1 MKILIIVIIIGLI
14 TYGGYMLL
22 KSNAAEDASKIVL
35 DTEPL
40 EQKAVAEREL
50 AIAAAND
57 LFRIKKLEGTSF
69 SSGPCLSN
77 KIIPGWVFDIA
88 HNPREEI
95 DNQPEN
101 QCADYQNGTAKHF
114 VEFDPQGNLIQAQ

>member
-1 MKILIIVIIIGLI
+1 MKFIFIVIIVGLI
-14 TYGGYMLL
+14 TYGAYVFI
-22 KSNAAEDASKIVL
+22 KSNSAQDASKIVL
-35 DTEPL
+35 DTEAL
-40 EQKAVAEREL
+40 EQKDAAERDL

-57 LFRIKKLEGTSF
+57 LYRIKKLEGTNF

-88 HNPREEI
+88 HNPRQEI
-95 DNQPEN
+95 DDQPEN